1 MYECMCVFS
10 TRMCVCVCVNTHPRT
25 LTRTLNTIHLRVYC
39 VYTCECIHVPSV
51 SCDASHTRAH
61 TQGEESAVD
70 ELAAIQRKMSNTKV
84 AKARAAP
91 KEAAERA
98 SLGKTIAQVGVNVCA
113 IWNMEC
119 ELLKVSWIFHLHG
132 R

>member
-1 MYECMCVFS
+1 M
-10 TRMCVCVCVNTHPRT
+10 
-25 LTRTLNTIHLRVYC
+25 
-39 VYTCECIHVPSV
+39 
-51 SCDASHTRAH
+51 H

-98 SLGKTIAQVGVNVCA
+98 SLGKTIAQVGIKVNGISKQDVKFSNWAGC
-113 IWNMEC
+113 
-119 ELLKVSWIFHLHG
+119 ST
-132 R
+132 